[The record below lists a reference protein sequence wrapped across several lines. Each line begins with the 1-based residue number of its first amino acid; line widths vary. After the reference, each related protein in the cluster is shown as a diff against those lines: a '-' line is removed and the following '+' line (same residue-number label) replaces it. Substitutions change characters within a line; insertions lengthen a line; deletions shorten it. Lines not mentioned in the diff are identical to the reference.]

1 MRQSGA
7 YAHCGNVRNEL
18 GQITSVR
25 RTTTATATAAVAA
38 STAGQNQLAPRI
50 NNKRNFTTCNELQI
64 FSWQNMWSIYHPQKH
79 THATR
84 YQLRSTALHP
94 LTISPPSPIFDICE
108 FGLFATPSPFSTYGL
123 CARLYLLYSWSCY
136 KCDIN
141 VPRRAAFSHRMSFL
155 IKLSALVQ
163 FAGLS
168 SLCPMPRPL
177 RPLLVTY
184 AQQSTPMPL
193 LGVLR
198 VCEGATA
205 SSNANL

>member
-1 MRQSGA
+1 MPHGTSYVPRPPPLRIHLLLLFLIFVS
-7 YAHCGNVRNEL
+7 L
-18 GQITSVR
+18 GCLPHR
-25 RTTTATATAAVAA
+25 
-38 STAGQNQLAPRI
+38 
-50 NNKRNFTTCNELQI
+50 
-64 FSWQNMWSIYHPQKH
+64 
-79 THATR
+79 
-84 YQLRSTALHP
+84 
-94 LTISPPSPIFDICE
+94 PPC
-108 FGLFATPSPFSTYGL
+108 STYGL

-168 SLCPMPRPL
+168 SLCPLPRPL

-205 SSNANL
+205 RLMRIYRAQNPRHVGNAKGQSRGEKESGGKRSAINASVQKC

>member
-1 MRQSGA
+1 MPHG
-7 YAHCGNVRNEL
+7 
-18 GQITSVR
+18 TSYVP
-25 RTTTATATAAVAA
+25 
-38 STAGQNQLAPRI
+38 QP
-50 NNKRNFTTCNELQI
+50 
-64 FSWQNMWSIYHPQKH
+64 SI
-79 THATR
+79 
-84 YQLRSTALHP
+84 
-94 LTISPPSPIFDICE
+94 PSPYHLLLLFLIFVSLGC
-108 FGLFATPSPFSTYGL
+108 LPHRPPCSTYGL

-168 SLCPMPRPL
+168 SLCPLPRPL